1 MAPEDVHADD
11 VGADAELGRR
21 ADPMWRRW
29 GPYLSERAWGTVRED
44 YSADGDAWS
53 YFPFEQARSRAFR
66 WSEDGL
72 GGICDE
78 QQLLCL
84 AFSFWNGQDPILK
97 ERIYG
102 LTGEQGNHGEDAKE
116 YWWYLDCT
124 PSHSWMRWR
133 YMYPQVAFP
142 YDDLARTNAGRS
154 RTEPEYELL
163 DTGAFAEDRYWE
175 ITADYAKAGPE
186 DLCISL
192 SVTNHGPD
200 AATLSVLPTLW
211 FRNRW
216 AWNPEQVKPQIRLGD
231 AGLEA
236 SDVGLPTMTL
246 SDSTPEGG
254 PAPTPL
260 FCDNESNTAHL
271 WNATHDSPPFP
282 KDGIGDHVVSGGTA
296 TTVNPEHTGTKAA
309 LWYQL
314 TVPAGAT
321 AEIRLRLA
329 RTDQPAATAP
339 DFAATLATRQAEADA
354 FYGGLAPQASPE
366 KQLILRQSLAGMLWS
381 KQFFHY
387 DVGRWLDG
395 DPGQPIP
402 PAERL
407 SARNRHWRHLENK
420 DIISMPDK
428 WEYPWYAA
436 WDLAFHTIALA
447 HVDPDFAKEQLRLI
461 TREWYM
467 HPSGKLPAYEWNF
480 DDVNPPVHAI
490 AALAVYELDGG
501 TDRQWLVRIFHKLL
515 LNFTWW
521 ANVKDPENNN
531 LFGGGFLGMD
541 NVGPFDRS
549 EPLPDGLVLEQA
561 DGTGWMALFCLSML
575 EIALVLAREDRAYE
589 DVAIKFFEH
598 FTLIAEAINAHGL
611 WDEADGF
618 YYDRVRRPS
627 DGEAWPVR
635 VRSMTGLI
643 PFCAV
648 AAADAGHVDGL
659 DEFNTRVAEYLEAHP
674 AARDFVR
681 PGNDGKS
688 LLMALVGHDK
698 LPRMIERIADT
709 QEFLSDHGL
718 RALSATYRGRPF
730 EFWLQGEITA
740 SVDYEPAEST
750 TPLFGGNSNWRGPI
764 WFPVNFLVL
773 GALHR
778 YAGANLGTTF
788 EYPHGSGQQ
797 RTLAEIVADLGER
810 LVSIYLPDAD
820 GQRPVHGT
828 YHGMPAG
835 WRENLPFH
843 EYFHGDSGAGL
854 GASHQTGWT
863 GLVAD
868 MVIRAAH
875 RST

>member
-1 MAPEDVHADD
+1 MATHDANA
-11 VGADAELGRR
+11 GAELRR
-21 ADPMWRRW
+21 REDPAWRRW
-29 GPYLSERAWGTVRED
+29 GPYLAERAWGTVRED

-53 YFPFEQARSRAFR
+53 YFPFEHARSRAYR

-72 GGICDE
+72 GGICDA
-78 QQLLCL
+78 QQRLCL

-102 LTGEQGNHGEDAKE
+102 LGGEQGNHGEDAKE
-116 YWWYLDCT
+116 YWFYLDST
-124 PSHSWMRWR
+124 PTHSWMRWR
-133 YMYPQVAFP
+133 YMYPQAAFP
-142 YDDLARTNAGRS
+142 YDDLRATNAARS

-163 DTGAFAEDRYWE
+163 DTGVFSEDRYWE
-175 ITADYAKAGPE
+175 ITADYAKADAE
-186 DLCISL
+186 DLCVSL
-192 SVTNHGPD
+192 TATNHGPET
-200 AATLSVLPTLW
+200 ATLSVLPTLW

-216 AWNPEQVKPQIRLGD
+216 AWNPEQATPVIRLTD

-236 SDVGLPTMTL
+236 SDDSLPTMRLTG
-246 SDSTPEGG
+246 SAPAGG
-254 PAPTPL
+254 SAPVPL
-260 FCDNESNTAHL
+260 FCDNESNTARL
-271 WNATHDSPPFP
+271 WNATHGSPRYP
-282 KDGIGDHVVSGGTA
+282 KDGIGDHVLSGGSS
-296 TTVNPEHTGTKAA
+296 TTVNPEQSGTKAA
-309 LWYQL
+309 LWYEL

-329 RTDQPAATAP
+329 PADQPAATATAT
-339 DFAATLATRQAEADA
+339 DFATTLATRQAEADA
-354 FYGGLAPQASPE
+354 FYAGLAPRASPDE
-366 KQLILRQSLAGMLWS
+366 QLILRQSLAGMLWS

-387 DVGRWLDG
+387 DVARWLDG

-407 SARNRHWRHLENK
+407 SGRNAHWRHLENA

-447 HVDPDFAKEQLRLI
+447 HVDPDFAKAQLRLI

-490 AALAVYELDGG
+490 AALAVYELDGAS
-501 TDRQWLVRIFHKLL
+501 DRQWLVRIFHKLL

-521 ANVKDPENNN
+521 ANVKDPENHN

-643 PFCAV
+643 PLCAV
-648 AAADAGHVDGL
+648 AAADAGDTEGL
-659 DEFNTRVAEYLEAHP
+659 DEFNLRVAEYLEAHP
-674 AARDFVR
+674 AARDFVA
-681 PGNDGKS
+681 PGTDGRS

-698 LPRMIERIADT
+698 LPRMIERIADPE
-709 QEFLSDHGL
+709 EFLSPHGL

-740 SVDYEPAEST
+740 TVDYEPAEST

-778 YAGANLGTTF
+778 YASANPEATF
-788 EYPHGSGQQ
+788 EYPHGSGTQH
-797 RTLAEIVADLGER
+797 TLAEIVADLGQR
-810 LVSIYLPDAD
+810 LVSIYLPDAG

-828 YHGMPAG
+828 YAGMPSR
-835 WRENLPFH
+835 WREDLPFH
-843 EYFHGDSGAGL
+843 EYFHGDTGAGL

-868 MVIRAAH
+868 MIIRAAH
-875 RST
+875 RGT